1 MTFRKYAAFFQ
12 PDELDALTSAYD
24 AAWQEM
30 AAPRVLT
37 TAQASVLKSKLAQI
51 ILASAC
57 MGGRDKERLRQIAVR
72 AIFRRRFHQRARAR
86 ALLSETCRQSSFSD
100 DRSL

>member
-1 MTFRKYAAFFQ
+1 MTFRQYGAFFQ
-12 PDELDALTSAYD
+12 PDELNALTSAYD

-57 MGGRDKERLRQIAVR
+57 TGGRDKERLRQIAVR
-72 AIFRRRFHQRARAR
+72 AISGDAPIKERAP
-86 ALLSETCRQSSFSD
+86 EHC
-100 DRSL
+100 

>member
-1 MTFRKYAAFFQ
+1 MTFRQYGAFFQ

-24 AAWQEM
+24 AVWQEM

-57 MGGRDKERLRQIAVR
+57 TGDRDRERLRQIAVR
-72 AIFRRRFHQRARAR
+72 AISGD
-86 ALLSETCRQSSFSD
+86 ALIKEPAPENC
-100 DRSL
+100 

>member
-57 MGGRDKERLRQIAVR
+57 TGDRDRERLRQIAVR
-72 AIFRRRFHQRARAR
+72 AISGDAPIKERAP
-86 ALLSETCRQSSFSD
+86 EHC
-100 DRSL
+100 